1 MRAPTL
7 RQIRVLP
14 VLPLIPFIGA
24 QVGHS
29 NPAITYAAY
38 ARLFNAAGQSE
49 KGLAAM
55 VAARGVQS

>member
-1 MRAPTL
+1 M
-7 RQIRVLP
+7 LP

-29 NPAITYAAY
+29 NPAITSAAY

-55 VAARGVQS
+55 VAASGVQS